1 MTWQEVQVEERDR
14 NQANK
19 KTLTR
24 QRLPK
29 QPKASKHRL
38 KNTSSYKTISSFNQW
53 LHWFQKHK
61 KQQRM

>member
-19 KTLTR
+19 KPLTR
-24 QRLPK
+24 QRLD
-29 QPKASKHRL
+29 AFGCFGKHRL